1 MSRDY
6 AKELVRKYN
15 EGALT
20 ASEEAQLEQYL
31 ERGLIDI
38 SELKDLQVLDEQL
51 DVLFGEA
58 RTQRMRHSFQ
68 SALEAE
74 KGRSEGGPL
83 AGLRSFLR
91 SLWMPASRFNLAYG
105 LLFLVLGSAIGYLL
119 RGPQAGP
126 GNGAEI
132 AQLSKELRETREMVM
147 LTMLEKESTSERL
160 KAVNLSR
167 EMDNVSEPV
176 AEALLKT
183 LNNDPNTNV
192 RLAALNALTN
202 YAQSPRV
209 REGLIASI
217 EEQESP
223 LVQMALAETMAALQE
238 KRSVKELRA
247 LLQREETAPEVKEK
261 IQTSLEVL
269 M

>member
-6 AKELVRKYN
+6 ARELVRKYN
-15 EGALT
+15 QDALT

-31 ERGLIDI
+31 ERGLVDI
-38 SELKDLQVLDEQL
+38 SELKDLQALGEQL
-51 DVLFGEA
+51 DVLFGEE
-58 RTQRMRHSFQ
+58 RTHRMRRSFQ

-74 KGRSEGGPL
+74 KQRTERDPL
-83 AGLRSFLR
+83 VGLRSFLR
-91 SLWMPASRFNLAYG
+91 SLWAPAGGFNLAYG
-105 LLFLVLGSAIGYLL
+105 LLFLILGGAIGYLL
-119 RGPQAGP
+119 RGPQAEL

-160 KAVNLSR
+160 KAVNLTR
-167 EMDNVSEPV
+167 EMGGVSEPV

-192 RLAALNALTN
+192 RLAALEALTN
-202 YAQSPRV
+202 YAQHPRV

-217 EEQESP
+217 ERQESP

-238 KRSVKELRA
+238 KGSVKELRA
-247 LLQREETAPEVKEK
+247 LMQREETAPEVKEK
-261 IQTSLEVL
+261 IRTSLEVL